1 MAQANGIVLR
11 IRTDKTDEF
20 ERLFAEEE
28 IPIWDE
34 LSEQGKFLIARL
46 ARVEYGTE
54 EAEREDVAVY
64 LLYVE
69 VPGMAEHIEHD
80 EDPRFKAYL
89 EKVVQLQ
96 AEPPLVFGGD
106 ILFERRAT

>member
-1 MAQANGIVLR
+1 MTQANGIVLR
-11 IRTDKTDEF
+11 IRPDKADEF

-34 LSEQGKFLIARL
+34 FSERGKFLIARL

-64 LLYVE
+64 LLYIE
-69 VPGMAEHIEHD
+69 VPGMTEHTEHD
-80 EDPRFKAYL
+80 QDPRFKAYL
-89 EKVVQLQ
+89 EKVLPLH

>member
-11 IRTDKTDEF
+11 IRKDKTEEF
-20 ERLFAEEE
+20 ERLFEAEE

-34 LSEQGKFLIARL
+34 FTDQGKFLIARL

-69 VPGMAEHIEHD
+69 VPSMTEHSEHD
-80 EDPRFKAYL
+80 QDPRFKAYL
-89 EKVVQLQ
+89 ERVLPLH

>member
-11 IRTDKTDEF
+11 IRRTRPTSSSCAVCRGGDPDLG
-20 ERLFAEEE
+20 RLLGAGQ
-28 IPIWDE
+28 I
-34 LSEQGKFLIARL
+34 SIARL

-64 LLYVE
+64 LLYLE
-69 VPGMAEHIEHD
+69 VPGTAEHTEHD

-89 EKVVQLQ
+89 EKVQALH

>member
-11 IRTDKTDEF
+11 VRTDKTEEF

-34 LSEQGKFLIARL
+34 FAEQGKILVARL
-46 ARVEYGTE
+46 ARIEYGTE
-54 EAEREDVAVY
+54 EAERDDVAVY

-69 VPGMAEHIEHD
+69 LPGMAEHTEHD

-89 EKVVQLQ
+89 AKVLPLQ

-106 ILFERRAT
+106 ILYERRAT

>member
-1 MAQANGIVLR
+1 MVQANGIVLR
-11 IRTDKTDEF
+11 IRTDETDEF
-20 ERLFAEEE
+20 ERLFEAEEL
-28 IPIWDE
+28 PLWDE
-34 LSEQGKFLIARL
+34 YAEQGKFLIARL
-46 ARVEYGTE
+46 ARIEYGTE
-54 EAEREDVAVY
+54 EAERKDVAVY

-69 VPGMAEHIEHD
+69 VPGMAEHVEHD

-89 EKVVQLQ
+89 ERVLPLH

>member
-20 ERLFAEEE
+20 ERLFAAEEL
-28 IPIWDE
+28 PLWDE
-34 LSEQGKFLIARL
+34 FTEQGKFLIARL

-64 LLYVE
+64 LLYAE
-69 VPGMAEHIEHD
+69 VPGMTEHLEHD

-89 EKVVQLQ
+89 EKVVPLH

-106 ILFERRAT
+106 ILFERRAP

>member
-11 IRTDKTDEF
+11 IRADKTDEF
-20 ERLFAEEE
+20 ERLFADEE

-34 LSEQGKFLIARL
+34 LTEQGKFLIARL
-46 ARVEYGTE
+46 ARVEYGTG

-69 VPGMAEHIEHD
+69 VPGMAEHTEHD

-89 EKVVQLQ
+89 EKVQPLH
-96 AEPPLVFGGD
+96 AEPPLVFGGE

>member
-11 IRTDKTDEF
+11 IRKDKTEEL
-20 ERLFAEEE
+20 ERLFADEEL
-28 IPIWDE
+28 PIWDE
-34 LSEQGKFLIARL
+34 LSEQRKFLLARL
-46 ARVEYGTE
+46 ARIEYGTE

-69 VPGMAEHIEHD
+69 VPGMAEHTEHD

-89 EKVVQLQ
+89 EKVLPLQ
-96 AEPPLVFGGD
+96 AEPPIVFGGD

>member
-11 IRTDKTDEF
+11 IRADKTDEF
-20 ERLFAEEE
+20 EQLFADEE
-28 IPIWDE
+28 IPLWDE

-64 LLYVE
+64 LLYIE
-69 VPGMAEHIEHD
+69 VPGMAEHTEHD

>member
-11 IRTDKTDEF
+11 IRTDKTEEF
-20 ERLFAEEE
+20 ERLFEAEEL
-28 IPIWDE
+28 PLWDE
-34 LSEQGKFLIARL
+34 FCEQRKFLIARL

-54 EAEREDVAVY
+54 EAERDDVAVY

-69 VPGMAEHIEHD
+69 VPGMTEHTEHD
-80 EDPRFKAYL
+80 QDPRFKAYL
-89 EKVVQLQ
+89 ERVLPLH